1 MVLYVIGIILML
13 VGAKMAL
20 HDVSENASIPE
31 GAPFLVGMIFILLGY
46 SFILSDII
54 SNNIENQLIKENHVE
69 IIFENVNK

>member
-1 MVLYVIGIILML
+1 MILYVIGIILML

-20 HDVSENASIPE
+20 LDISEDSSIPE

-54 SNNIENQLIKENHVE
+54 SNNIENQLIKEKHAE
-69 IIFENVNK
+69 IIFENNDK